1 MPDLRPH
8 LAAAAAVVVPL
19 RLGGGTRLKIVE
31 AMAMGKAIVSTT
43 LGAEGIEAVPGR
55 DILIE
60 DEPAAFADAVNR
72 LLAEPDLAARIGQS
86 ARQLAVER
94 YGWSE
99 AARALEGFYR
109 RILENGLVKAA
120 LIGAGQIARQHL
132 ACLKTLPGV
141 ELAAI
146 CDLSP
151 ATAEAAAERYGVRAW
166 FTDHRAMLEK
176 ARPDVVHVT
185 TPPTSHF
192 GLAMDSLDAGAHVI
206 VEKPATPTF
215 EELETLVRRA
225 QEAGRHLVEDYNYL
239 FNHAPQ
245 EILRRI
251 ESGEFGAVTHV
262 EVLICL
268 DILGPDGFAD
278 PNSPHPALTLAGGA
292 IADFL
297 PHLASLAHLF
307 VGPHRTAQTV
317 WTKRKPS
324 ILPFDEFRAV
334 VDAERGTA
342 ALGFSASSQP
352 DAFWLRVYGERMQ
365 ATANLFETRLTF
377 DGPRN
382 VPKPL
387 RPFFSGLE
395 EGKTIRRAALATLLR
410 KFKGPGAYEGLWE
423 LLARTYRALADG
435 SALPVTANHVLEVN
449 RMVEALKP
457 KEQRP

>member
-1 MPDLRPH
+1 M
-8 LAAAAAVVVPL
+8 
-19 RLGGGTRLKIVE
+19 
-31 AMAMGKAIVSTT
+31 
-43 LGAEGIEAVPGR
+43 
-55 DILIE
+55 
-60 DEPAAFADAVNR
+60 
-72 LLAEPDLAARIGQS
+72 
-86 ARQLAVER
+86 
-94 YGWSE
+94 
-99 AARALEGFYR
+99 
-109 RILENGLVKAA
+109 KAA
-120 LIGAGQIARQHL
+120 LIGAGHIAHQHL
-132 ACLKTLPGV
+132 ACLKVLPGV

-146 CDLSP
+146 CDLSR
-151 ATAEAAAERYGVRAW
+151 ATAEAAAERYGIRTW

-176 ARPDVVHVT
+176 TRADVVHVT

-192 GLAMDSLDAGAHVI
+192 VLAMDSLDAGAHVI
-206 VEKPATPTF
+206 VEKPATRNF
-215 EELETLVRRA
+215 GELQTLLRRA
-225 QEAGRHLVEDYNYL
+225 ELTGRQLIEDHNYI
-239 FNHAPQ
+239 FNQAPQ

-251 ESGEFGAVTHV
+251 ASEEFGDVIHV

-268 DILGPDGFAD
+268 DILGPTGFAD

-297 PHLASLAHLF
+297 PHLASLAHRF

-317 WTKRKPS
+317 WSKRKPS
-324 ILPFDEFRAV
+324 PLPYDEFRAL

-342 ALGFSASSQP
+342 ALGFSAGSQP

-410 KFKGPGAYEGLWE
+410 KFNGPGAYEGLWE
-423 LLARTYRALADG
+423 FLARTYRALAAG
-435 SALPVTANHVLEVN
+435 STPPITARDVIEVN
-449 RMVEALKP
+449 RLVEALKP
-457 KEQRP
+457 KESQP

>member
-1 MPDLRPH
+1 LR
-8 LAAAAAVVVPL
+8 
-19 RLGGGTRLKIVE
+19 
-31 AMAMGKAIVSTT
+31 
-43 LGAEGIEAVPGR
+43 
-55 DILIE
+55 
-60 DEPAAFADAVNR
+60 
-72 LLAEPDLAARIGQS
+72 
-86 ARQLAVER
+86 
-94 YGWSE
+94 
-99 AARALEGFYR
+99 
-109 RILENGLVKAA
+109 AA

-132 ACLKTLPGV
+132 SCLKTLPGV

-151 ATAEAAAERYGVRAW
+151 VTAEAAAERYGIRAW
-166 FTDHRAMLEK
+166 FTDHRAMLKK

-192 GLAMDSLDAGAHVI
+192 GLAMDALKAGAHVI

-215 EELETLVRRA
+215 EELEMLVRCA
-225 QEAGRHLVEDYNYL
+225 QEVGRHLVEDYNYI
-239 FNHAPQ
+239 FNNAPQ
-245 EILRRI
+245 EILRHI
-251 ESGEFGAVTHV
+251 ESGEFGAVTHI

-268 DILGPDGFAD
+268 DILGPDSFAD
-278 PNSPHPALTLAGGA
+278 PNAPHPALTLTGGA

-307 VGPHRTAQTV
+307 VGPHRTAHAV
-317 WTKRKPS
+317 WTKRKS
-324 ILPFDEFRAV
+324 SVLPFDEFRAV

-352 DAFWLRVYGERMQ
+352 DAFWLRVYGDRMQ
-365 ATANLFETRLTF
+365 ATANLYETRLTF

-387 RPFFSGLE
+387 RPFFSSLE

-435 SALPVTANHVLEVN
+435 SALPVKASHVFEVN

-457 KEQRP
+457 KEQRV

>member
-1 MPDLRPH
+1 
-8 LAAAAAVVVPL
+8 
-19 RLGGGTRLKIVE
+19 
-31 AMAMGKAIVSTT
+31 
-43 LGAEGIEAVPGR
+43 
-55 DILIE
+55 
-60 DEPAAFADAVNR
+60 
-72 LLAEPDLAARIGQS
+72 
-86 ARQLAVER
+86 
-94 YGWSE
+94 
-99 AARALEGFYR
+99 
-109 RILENGLVKAA
+109 VKAA

-132 ACLKTLPGV
+132 SCLKALPGV
-141 ELAAI
+141 ELASI

-151 ATAEAAAERYGVRAW
+151 ATAEAGAERYGIRTW

-176 ARPDVVHVT
+176 VRPDVVHIT

-192 GLAMDSLDAGAHVI
+192 KLAMDSFDAGSHVI
-206 VEKPATPTF
+206 VEKPATSTF

-225 QEAGRHLVEDYNYL
+225 KDAGCHLIEDHNYIYNR
-239 FNHAPQ
+239 APQ

-251 ESGEFGAVTHV
+251 ATGEFGAVTHV

-268 DILGPDGFAD
+268 DILGPSGFAD
-278 PNSPHPALTLAGGA
+278 PNSPHPALTLTGGA

-297 PHLASLAHLF
+297 PHLASLAHAF
-307 VGPHRTAQTV
+307 VGPHRTAHTV

-324 ILPFDEFRAV
+324 PLPFDEFRAL
-334 VDAERGTA
+334 VDGERGTA
-342 ALGFSASSQP
+342 ALSFSSNSQP

-387 RPFFSGLE
+387 RPFFGGLE
-395 EGKTIRRAALATLLR
+395 EGKTIRRAALATLLG

-435 SALPVTANHVLEVN
+435 AALPVTESHVLEVN

-457 KEQRP
+457 REQR

>member
-1 MPDLRPH
+1 MK
-8 LAAAAAVVVPL
+8 
-19 RLGGGTRLKIVE
+19 T
-31 AMAMGKAIVSTT
+31 
-43 LGAEGIEAVPGR
+43 
-55 DILIE
+55 
-60 DEPAAFADAVNR
+60 
-72 LLAEPDLAARIGQS
+72 
-86 ARQLAVER
+86 
-94 YGWSE
+94 
-99 AARALEGFYR
+99 
-109 RILENGLVKAA
+109 A

-132 ACLKTLPGV
+132 GCLTTLPGV
-141 ELAAI
+141 KLAAI

-151 ATAEAAAERYGVRAW
+151 ATAEAAAERYGIPAW

-176 ARPDVVHVT
+176 VRPDVVHVT

-192 GLAMDSLDAGAHVI
+192 RLAMDSFEAGAHVI
-206 VEKPATPTF
+206 VEKPATSTF
-215 EELETLVRRA
+215 EELDALASRAKET
-225 QEAGRHLVEDYNYL
+225 GRHLVEDYNYG

-251 ESGEFGAVTHV
+251 ESGEFGAVVHV

-268 DILGPDGFAD
+268 DILGPGGFAD

-297 PHLASLAHLF
+297 PHLASLAHRF

-324 ILPFDEFRAV
+324 PLPFDEFHGV
-334 VDAERGTA
+334 VEAERGTA
-342 ALGFSASSQP
+342 TLGFSSSSQP

-365 ATANLFETRLTF
+365 ASANLFETRLTF

-395 EGKTIRRAALATLLR
+395 EGKAIRRAALGTLLR

-423 LLARTYRALADG
+423 LLGQTYRALAEG
-435 SALPVTANHVLEVN
+435 TALPVTVSDVLEVN

-457 KEQRP
+457 TEQRP

>member
-1 MPDLRPH
+1 M
-8 LAAAAAVVVPL
+8 
-19 RLGGGTRLKIVE
+19 
-31 AMAMGKAIVSTT
+31 
-43 LGAEGIEAVPGR
+43 
-55 DILIE
+55 
-60 DEPAAFADAVNR
+60 
-72 LLAEPDLAARIGQS
+72 
-86 ARQLAVER
+86 
-94 YGWSE
+94 
-99 AARALEGFYR
+99 
-109 RILENGLVKAA
+109 KAA
-120 LIGAGQIARQHL
+120 LIGVGQIARQHL
-132 ACLKTLPGV
+132 TCLKALTGV
-141 ELAAI
+141 EVVAI

-151 ATAEAAAERYGVRAW
+151 ATAEAAAERYGISAW

-176 ARPDVVHVT
+176 IRPDVVHIT

-192 GLAMDSLDAGAHVI
+192 RLSMAAFDAGAHVI
-206 VEKPATPTF
+206 VEKPATTSF
-215 EELETLVRRA
+215 AELETLVLRA
-225 QEAGRHLVEDYNYL
+225 KEGGRHLVEDYNYL
-239 FNHAPQ
+239 FNQAPQ

-268 DILGPDGFAD
+268 DILGPTGFAD
-278 PNSPHPALTLAGGA
+278 PNAPHPALTLAGGA

-307 VGPHRTAQTV
+307 VGPHQTAHTV
-317 WTKRKPS
+317 WAKRKPS
-324 ILPFDEFRAV
+324 PLPFDEFRGIV
-334 VDAERGTA
+334 YAERGTG
-342 ALGFSASSQP
+342 ALGFSSNAQP

-395 EGKTIRRAALATLLR
+395 EGRTIRRAALATLLR

-423 LLARTYRALADG
+423 LIARTYRALADG
-435 SALPVTANHVLEVN
+435 STLPITASHVLEVN

-457 KEQRP
+457 TEQPL

>member
-1 MPDLRPH
+1 M
-8 LAAAAAVVVPL
+8 
-19 RLGGGTRLKIVE
+19 
-31 AMAMGKAIVSTT
+31 
-43 LGAEGIEAVPGR
+43 
-55 DILIE
+55 
-60 DEPAAFADAVNR
+60 
-72 LLAEPDLAARIGQS
+72 
-86 ARQLAVER
+86 
-94 YGWSE
+94 
-99 AARALEGFYR
+99 
-109 RILENGLVKAA
+109 
-120 LIGAGQIARQHL
+120 ARQHL
-132 ACLKTLPGV
+132 SCLKTLPGI

-151 ATAEAAAERYGVRAW
+151 ATAEAAAERYGIRAW

-176 ARPDVVHVT
+176 TQPDVVHVT

-192 GLAMDSLDAGAHVI
+192 RLAMDSFDAGAHVI
-206 VEKPATPTF
+206 VEKPATSTF
-215 EELETLVRRA
+215 KELETLDRRA
-225 QEAGRHLVEDYNYL
+225 REAGRHLIEDYNYL
-239 FNHAPQ
+239 FNSAPQ
-245 EILRRI
+245 QIVARI

-268 DILGPDGFAD
+268 DILGPKGFAD
-278 PNSPHPALTLAGGA
+278 PNSPHPALMLAGGA

-307 VGPHRTAQTV
+307 VGPHRMARTV
-317 WTKRKPS
+317 WTKRKS
-324 ILPFDEFRAV
+324 SLLPFDEFRAV
-334 VDAERGTA
+334 VDAGRGTA
-342 ALGFSASSQP
+342 TLGFSSNSQP
-352 DAFWLRVYGERMQ
+352 DAFWLRIYGERMQ

-395 EGKTIRRAALATLLR
+395 EGKAIQRAAMSTLLR

-435 SALPVTANHVLEVN
+435 SALPLTASQVLEVN

-457 KEQRP
+457 KEEQL

>member
-1 MPDLRPH
+1 
-8 LAAAAAVVVPL
+8 
-19 RLGGGTRLKIVE
+19 
-31 AMAMGKAIVSTT
+31 
-43 LGAEGIEAVPGR
+43 
-55 DILIE
+55 
-60 DEPAAFADAVNR
+60 
-72 LLAEPDLAARIGQS
+72 
-86 ARQLAVER
+86 
-94 YGWSE
+94 
-99 AARALEGFYR
+99 
-109 RILENGLVKAA
+109 VKAA

-132 ACLKTLPGV
+132 SCLKALPGV
-141 ELAAI
+141 ELTAI

-151 ATAEAAAERYGVRAW
+151 ATVEAAAERYGIRAW

-192 GLAMDSLDAGAHVI
+192 RLAMDSFDAGAHVI
-206 VEKPATPTF
+206 VEKPATSTF
-215 EELETLVRRA
+215 EELEMLVRRA
-225 QEAGRHLVEDYNYL
+225 QEAGRHLVEDYNYV

-251 ESGEFGAVTHV
+251 GSGQFGAATHV

-268 DILGPDGFAD
+268 DILGSNGFAD

-297 PHLASLAHLF
+297 PHLASLAHVF

-324 ILPFDEFRAV
+324 LLPFDEFRALV
-334 VDAERGTA
+334 ETERATA
-342 ALGFSASSQP
+342 ALGFSSSSQP

-365 ATANLFETRLTF
+365 ASANLFETRLTF
-377 DGPRN
+377 DGPRD

-395 EGKTIRRAALATLLR
+395 EGKTIRRAALTTLLR

-423 LLARTYRALADG
+423 LLTRTYRSLVDG
-435 SALPVTANHVLEVN
+435 STLPVTAGHVLEVN
-449 RMVEALKP
+449 QMVEALKP
-457 KEQRP
+457 RQQRS

>member
-1 MPDLRPH
+1 MR
-8 LAAAAAVVVPL
+8 
-19 RLGGGTRLKIVE
+19 
-31 AMAMGKAIVSTT
+31 
-43 LGAEGIEAVPGR
+43 
-55 DILIE
+55 
-60 DEPAAFADAVNR
+60 
-72 LLAEPDLAARIGQS
+72 
-86 ARQLAVER
+86 
-94 YGWSE
+94 
-99 AARALEGFYR
+99 
-109 RILENGLVKAA
+109 AA

-151 ATAEAAAERYGVRAW
+151 ATAEAAAERFDIPAW

-192 GLAMDSLDAGAHVI
+192 RLAMDALDAGAHVI
-206 VEKPATPTF
+206 VEKPATATF
-215 EELETLVRRA
+215 AELEALARRA
-225 QEAGRHLVEDYNYL
+225 QETGRHLVEDYNYI
-239 FNHAPQ
+239 FNRAPQ

-268 DILGPDGFAD
+268 DILGPGGFAD
-278 PNSPHPALTLAGGA
+278 PNSPHPALKLAGGA

-297 PHLASLAHLF
+297 PHLASLAHRF
-307 VGPHRTAQTV
+307 VGAHRSAKTV
-317 WTKRKPS
+317 WTKRKASPLPS
-324 ILPFDEFRAV
+324 DEFRGLV
-334 VDAERGTA
+334 EVERGTA
-342 ALGFSASSQP
+342 AIGFSSSSQP

-395 EGKTIRRAALATLLR
+395 EGKAIRRAALATLLR

-423 LLARTYRALADG
+423 LLAQTYRALANG
-435 SALPVTANHVLEVN
+435 AALPVTVNDVLAVN

-457 KEQRP
+457 TEQLP